1 MLLISCA
8 CAQAGKQVLGQSQ
21 TTCELASGEPLFL
34 PSSPFD
40 LDRCLL
46 WSEQEIAHIPDSITC
61 PLHKLIMLSPKSAH
75 KYFQYGD
82 SRGSPGAQTHTTLAL
97 GNITRSSCVIVLW
110 TIECKYNSIC
120 RQTQNGSNKLT
131 TWETGSCARQHPYAM
146 QRLSHTD
153 QLIDRQ
159 PHRSTLYFKATPHTD
174 RQADRQTHR
183 RTDSHAVAYEEHSDA
198 NCNADHY
205 SEYNNSCQQP

>member
-8 CAQAGKQVLGQSQ
+8 CAQAGIQVLGQSQ

-34 PSSPFD
+34 PSSPLSSPFD

-97 GNITRSSCVIVLW
+97 GNITGSSCVIVLW

-120 RQTQNGSNKLT
+120 RRTQNGSNKLT

-153 QLIDRQ
+153 QLTDGQ
-159 PHRSTLYFKATPHTD
+159 PHRSTCTLKQPHTQTD
-174 RQADRQTHR
+174 RQTDTQT
-183 RTDSHAVAYEEHSDA
+183 D
-198 NCNADHY
+198 
-205 SEYNNSCQQP
+205 